1 MNSVLIVLPILG
13 LLMYDLGLSL
23 RLSDFAMI
31 FRRPKA
37 LLCGFLGQLVMLP
50 GIAFVLSTFFGLES
64 FFFTGFMLIACCPGG
79 ASSNILT
86 GIAKGDVALSVSLTA
101 FTTLITMVTMP
112 LLLGFSG
119 DASMWGMLIQNAV
132 TMLLPIALGMYTLKV
147 APQKAMRIHAILGKV
162 AFPALML
169 LATIFFVVNREVIVS
184 NFSALGLVTTLLI
197 AGGMISGYAIGV
209 VGKLHERERRT
220 LVIEVGVQNA
230 AQAMALAASPIV
242 FGNVLYAVPA
252 TIYSLMMNVLL
263 LMYVGVVARFDPD
276 RM

>member
-23 RLSDFAMI
+23 RLSDFALI

-37 LLCGFLGQLVMLP
+37 LLCGFAGQLIMLP
-50 GIAFVLSTFFGLES
+50 GIAFILATFFGLES

-101 FTTLITMVTMP
+101 FTTVITMVTMP
-112 LLLGFSG
+112 LLLGFTG
-119 DASMWGMLIQNAV
+119 DASMWGMLIQNTV
-132 TMLLPIALGMYTLKV
+132 TTLLPMALGMYTLRV
-147 APQKAMRIHAILGKV
+147 APQLSARIHALLGKV

-169 LATIFFVVNREVIVS
+169 LATIFFVVNREVIVD
-184 NFSALGLVTTLLI
+184 NFAALGLVTTLLI
-197 AGGMISGYAIGV
+197 LGGMISGYSIGV

-230 AQAMALAASPIV
+230 AQAMALAVSPMV
-242 FGNVLYAVPA
+242 FNNVLFAVPA

-263 LMYVGVVARFDPD
+263 LIYVAIVARISPD
-276 RM
+276 RC